1 MLQSSLFL
9 LYNIDIDRVKENCM
23 RELVGQNG
31 VKIVINAAS
40 MLVVKK
46 LRKCIA
52 SEFLKVNIDIGNP
65 KKLEELKREFEKNIS
80 KYINDIKNV
89 ILGLELSDQFEDVMW
104 QCLKC
109 CTYDN
114 KQIVPTLFDDIE
126 EARADY
132 DYLVIECL
140 KENLTPFFGRLTG
153 VLSMAGQTRG

>member
-1 MLQSSLFL
+1 
-9 LYNIDIDRVKENCM
+9 M
-23 RELVGQNG
+23 RELMGENG
-31 VKIVINAAS
+31 AKIVINAAP

-52 SEFLKVNIDIGNP
+52 SEFLKVNIDVGNP
-65 KKLEELKREFEKNIS
+65 KKLEELKQAFEKNIS

-89 ILGLELSDQFEDVMW
+89 VLGLELSDQFEDVVW
-104 QCLKC
+104 QCFKY

-114 KQIVPTLFDDIE
+114 KQIVPALFDDIE
-126 EARADY
+126 EARVDY

-153 VLSMAGQTRG
+153 MFSMVGQTKG